1 MPPARRPKRF
11 GGEPNTRLPK
21 VCFDS
26 RGGITLETFISRV
39 GVSGCNT
46 GEALVDSLDFV
57 VRSGVTC

>member
-11 GGEPNTRLPK
+11 GVDSNTHLPK

-39 GVSGCNT
+39 GASGCNT
-46 GEALVDSLDFV
+46 VEALVDSLDFA